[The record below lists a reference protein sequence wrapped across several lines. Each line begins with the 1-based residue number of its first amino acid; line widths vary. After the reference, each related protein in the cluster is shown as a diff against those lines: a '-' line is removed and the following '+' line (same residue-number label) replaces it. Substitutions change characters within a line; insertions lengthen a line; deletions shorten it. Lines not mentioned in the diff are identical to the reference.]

1 MTIDRLAAMRAMVAK
16 QPNNPLARF
25 GLANELL
32 KAELYADAE
41 TELAAYLAVY
51 DDEGNGW
58 LRYADVLYALGRL
71 EDARGAVHKGI
82 DAAQR
87 FGHGALVNDLQ
98 SRLDDWGD

>member
-1 MTIDRLAAMRAMVAK
+1 MTIDRLAAMRAMVAT

-32 KAELYADAE
+32 KAEHYADAE
-41 TELAAYLAVY
+41 IELAAYLAVY

-58 LRYADVLYALGRL
+58 LRYADVLYALGRV
-71 EDARGAVHKGI
+71 EDARSAAHKGI
-82 DAAQR
+82 AAAQR

-98 SRLDDWGD
+98 FRLDDWDD